1 MSGRFCRIRG
11 GVSIVSSAVCRN
23 RADVESDG
31 KLKRGSSLHV
41 KAATVR
47 QYARAGRVPFDVT
60 PGGHRRFDVDE
71 VVQAMS
77 SEDRQMQ
84 SNQGSAS
91 GVDSY
96 RGTDTPY
103 VRIPREVVGS
113 FTTET
118 SVTQARPLHVHASQE
133 EDMLWGS
140 EMTVE

>member
-1 MSGRFCRIRG
+1 MQRTET
-11 GVSIVSSAVCRN
+11 SAKV
-23 RADVESDG
+23 AEA
-31 KLKRGSSLHV
+31 LHV

-77 SEDRQMQ
+77 SEIRQTP
-84 SNQGSAS
+84 SNQGNAP
-91 GVDSY
+91 GVDLY
-96 RGTDTPY
+96 LGADTPY

-113 FTTET
+113 FTTEI
-118 SVTQARPLHVHASQE
+118 SITQDRSLHGHVSQE

>member
-1 MSGRFCRIRG
+1 MPRTDT
-11 GVSIVSSAVCRN
+11 SA
-23 RADVESDG
+23 
-31 KLKRGSSLHV
+31 KLAEALHV

-71 VVQAMS
+71 AVQAMS
-77 SEDRQMQ
+77 SENRQTQ
-84 SNQGSAS
+84 SNQGNTP
-91 GVDSY
+91 GVDSHP
-96 RGTDTPY
+96 GMDTPY

-118 SVTQARPLHVHASQE
+118 SVTRDRPLHVHASQE

-140 EMTVE
+140 EMTIE